1 MGLLSTYHIL
11 PIHADDGP
19 VSIHCFSM
27 QVRGTSQ
34 VLKDRRRQDTLEQPP
49 TSSTII
55 VRSGLLPSVRLVA
68 SLQQKEQR
76 PHQSSEEEET
86 IPRPKAA
93 METQHDHAQS
103 RQERGIGIAA
113 LQAVQALVPI
123 LRVCTIIAPL
133 GVGRLSVQTVAARSY
148 H

>member
-1 MGLLSTYHIL
+1 M
-11 PIHADDGP
+11 
-19 VSIHCFSM
+19 SIHCFSM
-27 QVRGTSQ
+27 QVPGTSK
-34 VLKDRRRQDTLEQPP
+34 VLKDPRRQDTLEQPP
-49 TSSTII
+49 TSSMMI
-55 VRSGLLPSVRLVA
+55 VMSGPPPSVQVVA
-68 SLQQKEQR
+68 SLQQKEER
-76 PHQSSEEEET
+76 PHQSFEEEET

-113 LQAVQALVPI
+113 RQAVQVLVPI
-123 LRVCTIIAPL
+123 SRVCTIIAPL